1 LPRAKRLIK
10 ADRKR
15 AKAARN
21 ILLRGFARMGL
32 IDFTHFVNELATQS
46 GQAIL
51 PFFRTAIATEDKS
64 RGGAFDPVTEADRA
78 SEATMRHLIK
88 RSFPTH
94 GIIGE
99 EFGAE
104 RADADYVWVLDPIDG
119 TRAFI
124 AGLPTWGTLI
134 GLTYKGRPVFGMMHQ
149 PFTGERFFGDTG
161 SATYRGPGGERKLRT
176 RRCASLKEAI
186 ISTTSPKLF
195 AGDELRAYDRVE
207 SVARLARYGCDC
219 YAYCMLA
226 AGHIDLV
233 VESGLKPYDISAL
246 IPIIEGAGGV
256 VSSWD
261 GGSAAEGGRIVAAG
275 DRRVHAAAVELLSR

>member
-1 LPRAKRLIK
+1 
-10 ADRKR
+10 
-15 AKAARN
+15 
-21 ILLRGFARMGL
+21 MGL
-32 IDFTHFVNELATQS
+32 IDFSSFVNELATLS

-51 PFFRTAIATEDKS
+51 PFFRSSIAAEDKS
-64 RGGAFDPVTEADRA
+64 RGGVFDPVTEADRA
-78 SEATMRHLIK
+78 GEAAMRQLIK

-104 RADADYVWVLDPIDG
+104 QEDADYVWVLDPIDG

-134 GLTYKGRPVFGMMHQ
+134 GLSRAGQPVFGMMHQ
-149 PFTGERFFGDTG
+149 PFTRERFFGDGG
-161 SATYRGPGGERKLRT
+161 SASFRGPGGERRLRT
-176 RRCASLKEAI
+176 RRCASLGDAI

-195 AGDELRAYDRVE
+195 SGDELRAYDRVE

-233 VESGLKPYDISAL
+233 VESGLKPYDIVAL

-256 VSSWD
+256 VTAWD
-261 GGSAAEGGRIVAAG
+261 GGSAASGGSIVASG
-275 DRRVHAAAVELLSR
+275 DRRVHAAALELLGG

>member
-1 LPRAKRLIK
+1 
-10 ADRKR
+10 
-15 AKAARN
+15 
-21 ILLRGFARMGL
+21 MGL
-32 IDFTHFVNELATQS
+32 IDFSHFVDELAVSS

-64 RGGAFDPVTEADRA
+64 RGGVFDPVTEADRA
-78 SEATMRHLIK
+78 SEATMRQLIR

-94 GIIGE
+94 GIVGE
-99 EFGAE
+99 EFGTE
-104 RADADYVWVLDPIDG
+104 NADAEYVWVLDPIDG

-134 GLTYKGRPVFGMMHQ
+134 GLTRNGTPAFGMMHQ
-149 PFTGERFFGDTG
+149 PFTGERFFGDCG

-176 RRCASLKEAI
+176 RRCPSLDEAVL
-186 ISTTSPKLF
+186 STTSPKLF
-195 AGDELRAYDRVE
+195 AGEELRAYDRVE
-207 SVARLARYGCDC
+207 SIAKLTRYGCDC

-233 VESGLKPYDISAL
+233 VESGLKPYDIVAL
-246 IPIIEGAGGV
+246 IPIIEGAGGIV
-256 VSSWD
+256 TSWD
-261 GGSAAEGGRIVAAG
+261 GGSAANGGRIVAAG

>member
-1 LPRAKRLIK
+1 
-10 ADRKR
+10 
-15 AKAARN
+15 
-21 ILLRGFARMGL
+21 MGL
-32 IDFTHFVNELATQS
+32 IDFSSFVDELATIS

-51 PFFRTAIATEDKS
+51 PFFRSSIAAEDKS
-64 RGGAFDPVTEADRA
+64 RGGVFDPVTEADRA
-78 SEATMRHLIK
+78 GEAAMRQLIK

-104 RADADYVWVLDPIDG
+104 QEDADYVWVLDPIDG

-134 GLTYKGRPVFGMMHQ
+134 GLSRARQPVFGMMHQ
-149 PFTGERFFGDTG
+149 PFTGERFFGDGG
-161 SATYRGPGGERKLRT
+161 SATFRGPGGERRLRT
-176 RRCASLKEAI
+176 RRCASLGDAI

-195 AGDELRAYDRVE
+195 SGDELRAYDRVE
-207 SVARLARYGCDC
+207 SVARLVRYGCDC

-233 VESGLKPYDISAL
+233 VESGLKPYDIVAL

-256 VSSWD
+256 VTAWD
-261 GGSAAEGGRIVAAG
+261 GGSAADGGSIVASG
-275 DRRVHAAAVELLSR
+275 DRRVHVAALELLGG

>member
-1 LPRAKRLIK
+1 
-10 ADRKR
+10 
-15 AKAARN
+15 
-21 ILLRGFARMGL
+21 MGL
-32 IDFTHFVNELATQS
+32 IDFSSFVNELATLS

-51 PFFRTAIATEDKS
+51 PFFRSSIAAEDKS
-64 RGGAFDPVTEADRA
+64 RGGVFDPVTEADRA
-78 SEATMRHLIK
+78 GEAAMRQLIK

-104 RADADYVWVLDPIDG
+104 QEDADYVWVLDPIDG

-134 GLTYKGRPVFGMMHQ
+134 GLSRAGQPVFGMMHQ
-149 PFTGERFFGDTG
+149 PFTRERFFGDGG
-161 SATYRGPGGERKLRT
+161 SATFRGPGGERRLRT
-176 RRCASLKEAI
+176 RRCASLGDAI

-195 AGDELRAYDRVE
+195 SGDELRAYDRVE

-233 VESGLKPYDISAL
+233 VESGLKPYDIVAL

-256 VSSWD
+256 VTAWD
-261 GGSAAEGGRIVAAG
+261 GGSAADGGSIVACG
-275 DRRVHAAAVELLSR
+275 DRRVHVAALELLGG